1 MATNYRRVLLKVS
14 GEMLSGDNTTIDQDK
29 LSSLCNEI
37 LKCYQKGIQLALVI
51 GAGNIFRGHTYNGK
65 SYQFDRVDADKMG
78 MIATIVNA
86 LALQA
91 QLEVLGVK
99 TLLQSSFPIEGVCE
113 RFNKKIALEALNK
126 GRIII
131 FCGGT
136 GNPFFSTDSAAALRA
151 CELGVDILL
160 KGTNVDGVYDSNPK
174 INKNAKKFD
183 TLTYNDAIAKQLK
196 VLDQTAF
203 VLCMEN
209 SMPMRIFNVHV
220 DGNIEKV
227 ISGEDIGTFICN

>member
-1 MATNYRRVLLKVS
+1 MDTKYRRVLLKIS

-29 LSSLCNEI
+29 ISALCREI
-37 LKCYQKGIQLALVI
+37 LKCYKNGTQLALVI

-78 MIATIVNA
+78 MISTVVNA

-91 QLEVLGVK
+91 QLDVLGAQ
-99 TLLQSSFPIEGVCE
+99 TLLQSSFTIEGICD
-113 RFNKKIALEALNK
+113 RFNKKTALEAMNDGK
-126 GRIII
+126 III

-151 CELGVDILL
+151 CELGVDVLL

-174 INKNAKKFD
+174 TNKNAKKFD
-183 TLTYNDAIAKQLK
+183 TLTYHDAIEKNLK
-196 VLDQTAF
+196 VMDQTAF
-203 VLCMEN
+203 VICMEN
-209 SMPMRIFNVHV
+209 AIPMRIFNVHV
-220 DGNIEKV
+220 DGNIERV
-227 ISGEDIGTFICN
+227 INGEAIGTLLEK